1 MFRAIFALAI
11 IFASGGAISATDFP
25 DGSGIVGH
33 GGQNPA
39 DHAARASEDHL
50 RSQLDWRS
58 YYLNRMTVRRHD
70 LPHDTTTWHQPTAAP
85 IH

>member
-1 MFRAIFALAI
+1 MFRTALSLTLIYLVLPTVSAEDI
-11 IFASGGAISATDFP
+11 SSGPNADGRVPGNATSAFQITENY
-25 DGSGIVGH
+25 V
-33 GGQNPA
+33 QT
-39 DHAARASEDHL
+39 
-50 RSQLDWRS
+50 QLDWRS

>member
-58 YYLNRMTVRRHD
+58 YYLNRMGGRHERQSQFRG
-70 LPHDTTTWHQPTAAP
+70 TWQQAPAAP
-85 IH
+85 N